1 MPSPESLTNV
11 FSLMVD
17 DYTNR
22 WYHQKNKQERVGLL
36 QEVRSFLTARRL
48 SEIDKNPEL
57 STLKA
62 KRENAMARLQE
73 LDRTI
78 SGVRAELTAW
88 EHRINEI
95 EAQRDAEQDRKLES
109 AKKKARAMK
118 KNRLFSQVV
127 GRT

>member
-1 MPSPESLTNV
+1 MPSPESLSNV
-11 FSLMVD
+11 FSIMVD

-22 WYHQKNKQERVGLL
+22 WYHQKNKEDRIALL
-36 QEVRSFLTARRL
+36 SEVRSFLTARRL

-62 KRENAMARLQE
+62 KRENAMAKLQE
-73 LDRTI
+73 LERTT

-95 EAQRDAEQDRKLES
+95 EKQRNAEEDLKLES
-109 AKKKARAMK
+109 AKKKARALK

-127 GRT
+127 GR